1 MSDLEND
8 SFEMDTSNPERQVA
22 SKRPQ
27 VYSSYVQSE
36 HTTTNKHRQPKA
48 SSNSNRTYIKYPP
61 KKQSDLIKKPKYD
74 NELVSSSEVPALFQN
89 PSILNITEI
98 SNETSEST
106 EFLPMIGLNTFE
118 CENVFFIN
126 NDYALVSIDDF
137 DRSNYNQFCFKGKCS
152 IAVFNGHLG
161 SVLISINLFDT
172 LTP

>member
-8 SFEMDTSNPERQVA
+8 FFEMDTSNPERQVA

-36 HTTTNKHRQPKA
+36 HSSTNQHRQTKA

-61 KKQSDLIKKPKYD
+61 KKQSDLVKKPKYANALD
-74 NELVSSSEVPALFQN
+74 SSSKDPALFQN
-89 PSILNITEI
+89 PSLLNITEI

-106 EFLPMIGLNTFE
+106 EFLPIIGLNTFE

-126 NDYALVSIDDF
+126 NDCALVSIDDL

-152 IAVFNGHLG
+152 IAVVNGHLG
-161 SVLISINLFDT
+161 SALISIEPFDT
-172 LTP
+172 LTL